1 MTPQHVACSTDIP
14 SRASIFYINDQ
25 GNITNGLFNCNM
37 STGLFQSQGNWV
49 ISSDVPS
56 IHSNSGLTA
65 VVLGSQA
72 GYRVYF
78 HDADGAINE
87 LGYTPEDNWGYRGI
101 VSKDINSLPAL
112 GAAFSGEKNIT
123 VASPR
128 DESNMA
134 VVRLNK
140 DDSWF
145 RSTSPPFSPPP
156 P

>member
-1 MTPQHVACSTDIP
+1 
-14 SRASIFYINDQ
+14 
-25 GNITNGLFNCNM
+25 M
-37 STGLFQSQGNWV
+37 STGLFQSQGSWV
-49 ISSDVPS
+49 ISNDVPS

-65 VVLGSQA
+65 VVLGAES

-87 LGYTPEDNWGYRGI
+87 LGYTNADNWKYHGI
-101 VSKDINSLPAL
+101 ISKDINSLPAL

-123 VASPR
+123 IASPR

-145 RSTSPPFSPPP
+145 RSASPSPFTPPRAH
-156 P
+156 